1 MNLEKYL
8 RVGVISSTHGLH
20 GEVKV
25 YPTTDDIK
33 RFDYLKEVI
42 LDTKKEYINLD
53 VTGVKYFKNMVIL
66 RFAQFDNVDMVA
78 PLKGMDL
85 LVTRENAIPLA
96 EGENFIVDMVGC
108 KVITDEDETLG
119 ELVDVMQTGANDVY
133 IVKTKQGKEVLL
145 PAIKE
150 CVLKKDI
157 ENKLIR
163 VHIMKGLLD

>member
-1 MNLEKYL
+1 MEKYL